1 MPDQADWLY
10 TSLLVLRCQAGDAA
24 AFEEL
29 VSRYQPGLRFFL
41 RKMLGE
47 THGADDLFQE
57 VWLDVFRGIA
67 KLTRPEVFP
76 AWLYQIAR
84 HRVCRALRRR
94 RQPLSSLEEI
104 DEPGTAE
111 GETEFGAEDAEK
123 VHAALGRLKP
133 DQREV
138 LLLRFLEGFS
148 YEDIA
153 RVLGCRLGTVRS
165 RIHYAKLALRRV
177 MERMGG
183 HE

>member
-1 MPDQADWLY
+1 MPDKADWLY
-10 TSLLVLRCQAGDAA
+10 TSLLVLRCQAGDPA

-29 VSRYQPGLRFFL
+29 VSLYQSGLRFFL

-47 THGADDLFQE
+47 IHGADDLFQE
-57 VWLDVFRGIA
+57 VWLDVFKGIA
-67 KLTRPEVFP
+67 KLTHPEAFRT
-76 AWLYQIAR
+76 WLYQVAR
-84 HRVCRALRRR
+84 HRVCRELRKR
-94 RQPLSSLEEI
+94 RQPLSSLEDI
-104 DEPGTAE
+104 DVAGTSE
-111 GETEFGAEDAEK
+111 GEAEFGAEDAEK
-123 VHAALGRLKP
+123 VQAALSQLKP

-138 LLLRFLEGFS
+138 LLLRFLEEMS

-165 RIHYAKLALRRV
+165 RIHYAKAALRRI